1 MKIMLIQTLR
11 YLRKSP
17 FELLETD
24 ALLNVLADAQDSDRG
39 RGPGIH
45 AVQIVVVDGGIL
57 LETGQGQLKKKVFL

>member
-24 ALLNVLADAQDSDRG
+24 ALLNWCSQMRKIQTVAGVQEY
-39 RGPGIH
+39 I
-45 AVQIVVVDGGIL
+45 VQIVIVDGIL
-57 LETGQGQLKKKVFL
+57 LEAGQA